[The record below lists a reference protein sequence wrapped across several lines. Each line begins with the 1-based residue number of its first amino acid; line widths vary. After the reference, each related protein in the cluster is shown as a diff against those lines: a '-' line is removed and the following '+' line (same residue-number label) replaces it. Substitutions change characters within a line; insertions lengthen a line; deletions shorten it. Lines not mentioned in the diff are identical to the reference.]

1 MTSDCRDRDRSVDV
15 LDLPE
20 PDITKLLQ
28 KVPQVP
34 HVALTG
40 ALRHRILR
48 GSSLNFPS
56 SELFPKRLP

>member
-1 MTSDCRDRDRSVDV
+1 MTSDCRDRDGSVDIFA
-15 LDLPE
+15 LPE

-28 KVPQVP
+28 KVP
-34 HVALTG
+34 HVALTV
-40 ALRHRILR
+40 ALGHRILH

>member
-20 PDITKLLQ
+20 PDITKLLE
-28 KVPQVP
+28 KVP

-56 SELFPKRLP
+56 SVLSPKRLP